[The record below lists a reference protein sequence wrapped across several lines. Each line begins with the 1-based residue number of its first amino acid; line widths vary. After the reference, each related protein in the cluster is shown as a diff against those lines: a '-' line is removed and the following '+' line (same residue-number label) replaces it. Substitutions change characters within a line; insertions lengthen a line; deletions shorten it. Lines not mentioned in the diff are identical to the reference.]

1 MRRLVFVFALAAISQ
16 AQTPESPE
24 KALTGWM
31 NQTAQRQLSE
41 REAKVRA
48 IRNVTDARARQAAV
62 RAKIL
67 DLLGGLPDYEGPLN
81 ARVTGSIRQSGYTI
95 DKVIFDSLPGYHVT
109 ANLYLPGTAGKHPAV
124 LYAIGHWEEGKPNGQ
139 QIAGNLALKGFVVLT
154 FDPVGQGERVQAFN
168 PLVQTSLLGG
178 STEQHTTLGAQS
190 IWLGQSFARY
200 RIRDAKRALDYLVS
214 RPEVDA
220 DRIGAIGCSGG
231 GTVTTYISALDPRV
245 KVAAPACYI
254 NTFREVFPGPTGDA
268 EQSVPGFLEAGL
280 DIADYIELFAPKPWL
295 IGSTREDF
303 FPVAGAQQA
312 FEEAQRWY
320 GWFGADDRIKWA
332 VGPGGHGTP
341 VEVREA
347 IYGWMQRWLGNPSAD
362 AHDVPVNLLP
372 DWQLWA
378 TESGQVDGRQ
388 LYEYLRD
395 EYKRLHRPLGRE
407 ALAAEIRRIA
417 TGPVAVGTDFVPVPK
432 FDFSAGGD
440 QILIRAGDRVLLFK
454 SVVPRAFTGNWIL
467 ALRALLIGETLPGIR
482 IRSIRAAIDS
492 LGADKVEIAARGMP
506 AVWAAAAALI
516 DPRITRLSLDRMP
529 VSVASA
535 FETPVL
541 RNPLDALL
549 FLGFALHWDLADLL
563 DSRAVLSDPV
573 DWTGTIVPRRAGVR
587 YHATSEIETILF

>member
-1 MRRLVFVFALAAISQ
+1 MPQAIEDGFEQILATATAIEDATEQEFFVIVHIPYLQPFDDVNKRVSRLAANIPLIRGNLSPLSF
-16 AQTPESPE
+16 ADVPRQTYTEAVLGVYE
-24 KALTGWM
+24 LNKIDLLKDVFIWAY
-31 NQTAQRQLSE
+31 E
-41 REAKVRA
+41 RSA
-48 IRNVTDARARQAAV
+48 ARYAAV
-62 RAKIL
+62 RQSLGEPDPFRLRYREQLREIIG
-67 DLLGGLPDYEGPLN
+67 DLIRSRLGRKAAA
-81 ARVTGSIRQSGYTI
+81 ARIGDWVTKEIDPGDRQRFAEI
-95 DKVIFDSLPGYHVT
+95 VEAEL
-109 ANLYLPGTAGKHPAV
+109 
-124 LYAIGHWEEGKPNGQ
+124 
-139 QIAGNLALKGFVVLT
+139 
-154 FDPVGQGERVQAFN
+154 
-168 PLVQTSLLGG
+168 TSLHEGN
-178 STEQHTTLGAQS
+178 
-190 IWLGQSFARY
+190 FARY

-220 DRIGAIGCSGG
+220 DRIGATGCSGG

-417 TGPVAVGTDFVPVPK
+417 TGPIAAGTDFVPVPK

-506 AVWAAAAALI
+506 AVWARWPAL
-516 DPRITRLSLDRMP
+516 PR
-529 VSVASA
+529 
-535 FETPVL
+535 L
-541 RNPLDALL
+541 RPALGSGGPSGL
-549 FLGFALHWDLADLL
+549 PGGPER
-563 DSRAVLSDPV
+563 S
-573 DWTGTIVPRRAGVR
+573 G
-587 YHATSEIETILF
+587 